1 MKIHFISFPVV
12 DQDFVWYSSAVHDV
26 SGSYQSFF
34 SGITVALATGSKPG
48 ISTDPVPSE
57 LKLDGGGEGESV
69 CVVYV
74 NKEVNAHLWSST
86 LTPSQQPSAWEVK
99 LGDQHPSLRRREL

>member
-1 MKIHFISFPVV
+1 MTAFRRSSFETLHPLQRDLLRLYSLGVLFLGRCDRSLCHSLPVFSTFFSFVFIL
-12 DQDFVWYSSAVHDV
+12 
-26 SGSYQSFF
+26 FF

-69 CVVYV
+69 RVVYV
-74 NKEVNAHLWSST
+74 NKEVNAHL
-86 LTPSQQPSAWEVK
+86 
-99 LGDQHPSLRRREL
+99 